1 VQPPACWSERG
12 AAPRAD
18 VAVQAAEVSFPP
30 CFQQGRARAAAR
42 VLSRAGAAPR
52 ADVAVEAAEVEA
64 GVRADAQVGV
74 RGQQGGA
81 RGRVRAA
88 AARHDLQR

>member
-1 VQPPACWSERG
+1 MPLQCWCER
-12 AAPRAD
+12 
-18 VAVQAAEVSFPP
+18 
-30 CFQQGRARAAAR
+30 
-42 VLSRAGAAPR
+42 GAAPR

-88 AARHDLQR
+88 AARHDLRGRAAVLRS